1 MARLD
6 AHWHQ
11 TRVYH
16 LKSSSLALGR
26 VWWSLAGSALVA
38 SVTLNSTSVFSST
51 ESGNR
56 RRPQHCGISIE
67 TVLCFAGCSTPSS
80 ASHQKPV
87 AGAPLCVPS
96 GDNLSIFSHCQTL
109 LRQTCIFENL
119 WPRGSLGDHLCS
131 QVLQLESGMCTQ
143 NSPEQLGLS
152 HLPPSQVPTLAFTFQ
167 FYVTGRVVSS
177 LRASVCLSAKRR
189 P

>member
-67 TVLCFAGCSTPSS
+67 TVLCFAGCSTTSS

-119 WPRGSLGDHLCS
+119 WPRGSLGVIVALRFWSWKVVCAPR
-131 QVLQLESGMCTQ
+131 TAQ
-143 NSPEQLGLS
+143 NSWGWVICHRHKWQLW
-152 HLPPSQVPTLAFTFQ
+152 HLHFSFM
-167 FYVTGRVVSS
+167 
-177 LRASVCLSAKRR
+177 
-189 P
+189 